1 MAKEASMA
9 TETPIIRLLLL
20 WSRDLLRLDIFIL
33 SSCPRLRL
41 TVMVP
46 YIIINKHTGIKK
58 KVLNVA
64 TIYLLLVST
73 SHSLKQPPLKAKMA
87 RYGVW
92 TEMATTHDI
101 KIQMKR
107 TFLEM
112 SFICKGK
119 TTAINLSTEI
129 NRRPMIDTRI
139 EVSARKKQSLQR
151 TSESDEG
158 SWLRKVPF
166 DRVSAILNGMIVKG
180 VKRSEMAMLT
190 TK

>member
-1 MAKEASMA
+1 
-9 TETPIIRLLLL
+9 
-20 WSRDLLRLDIFIL
+20 
-33 SSCPRLRL
+33 
-41 TVMVP
+41 
-46 YIIINKHTGIKK
+46 
-58 KVLNVA
+58 
-64 TIYLLLVST
+64 
-73 SHSLKQPPLKAKMA
+73 MA

-112 SFICKGK
+112 SFMFKGK
-119 TTAINLSTEI
+119 KTAINLSTEI
-129 NRRPMIDTRI
+129 NRRLMIDTRI

-151 TSESDEG
+151 TSENDEG

-166 DRVSAILNGMIVKG
+166 DRVSATLNGMIIVKG